1 MPVCLESLLIQTFA
15 DFEVIVV
22 DDASTD
28 SSADVAESFLE
39 RFGGRL
45 KIVTLPENTGSGA
58 VPRNIGLNF
67 ARGKY
72 VFNMDNDDLLVDVAL
87 ETLYTFAEEYRADVV
102 ESEKFFTCDEEPV
115 PKNLDVAAWCYQN
128 SFVDEPTFETNDL
141 AERMKKFLAARYCW
155 APWAKFLRRDLLV
168 ENDITLPPMTIADD
182 VVWTLKILC
191 LAKRWLRVPVPLY
204 VNRTNSASI
213 MHRGRTP
220 EQMITF
226 RTNPLLTGLEFLDEF
241 MRGQKFFTENPAV
254 RLQVLNFFT
263 LMQVDNMKTALQAL
277 STEEVYEIFLR
288 EFKAAG
294 SSQPALIS
302 YLLVMN
308 NLYRNELMK

>member
-1 MPVCLESLLIQTFA
+1 
-15 DFEVIVV
+15 
-22 DDASTD
+22 
-28 SSADVAESFLE
+28 
-39 RFGGRL
+39 
-45 KIVTLPENTGSGA
+45 
-58 VPRNIGLNF
+58 
-67 ARGKY
+67 
-72 VFNMDNDDLLVDVAL
+72 
-87 ETLYTFAEEYRADVV
+87 
-102 ESEKFFTCDEEPV
+102 
-115 PKNLDVAAWCYQN
+115 
-128 SFVDEPTFETNDL
+128 
-141 AERMKKFLAARYCW
+141 
-155 APWAKFLRRDLLV
+155 
-168 ENDITLPPMTIADD
+168 
-182 VVWTLKILC
+182 
-191 LAKRWLRVPVPLY
+191 
-204 VNRTNSASI
+204 
-213 MHRGRTP
+213 
-220 EQMITF
+220 MITF